1 MAPHPPSAGHT
12 TTETRAAPDRT
23 RWWGFA
29 LYALVAAV
37 HLITLLV
44 GPADLVYPTK
54 LALMPALALATLWA
68 LRGSMRGAG
77 TTRTGIAAA
86 SVLLAAIGFS
96 WLGDGAAFFFPFAG
110 DELPFMLLC
119 FGLAHLAYIVLFV
132 RLLPRRPLAPWT
144 LVYAV
149 WWGVMLA
156 VLWPHLG
163 ALTIAVA
170 LYGLILGGTAVAA
183 TRGSTITAIGG
194 AFFLVSDTILALRLF
209 FPGGE
214 SLGDGWVM
222 LTYTIGQGLLVYG
235 AVRLI
240 RSEP

>member
-1 MAPHPPSAGHT
+1 MAPHPAA
-12 TTETRAAPDRT
+12 TEPMNERRTALDRT

-29 LYALVAAV
+29 LYALASAV
-37 HLITLLV
+37 HLVTLLI

-54 LALMPALALATLWA
+54 LALMPALALAALWA
-68 LRGSMRGAG
+68 LRGGPRDMAR
-77 TTRTGIAAA
+77 TRTAIAAA
-86 SVLLAAIGFS
+86 SVLLVAIAFS
-96 WLGDGAAFFFPFAG
+96 WLGDGAAFFFPFAS

-119 FGLAHLAYIVLFV
+119 FGLAHLAYIVLFL

-183 TRGSTITAIGG
+183 TRGSAITAVGG

-209 FPGGE
+209 FPGGDA
-214 SLGDGWVM
+214 LGDGWVM
-222 LTYTIGQGLLVYG
+222 LAYTIGQGLLVYG
-235 AVRLI
+235 VVRLI